1 MTRFF
6 FITTYDKPLRGIQA
20 CKCDFKCLESYKSSA
35 VFSLRWN
42 YPSVGVASRN
52 DWGSE
57 FQLVGPTLQNCV
69 VHTSRVLVRGTA
81 R

>member
-52 DWGSE
+52 D
-57 FQLVGPTLQNCV
+57 
-69 VHTSRVLVRGTA
+69 
-81 R
+81 